1 MEEKAKPIPIS
12 REGLFQAFIG
22 LTIECNKTVK
32 IKKFKAT
39 LILKILKYSVSHAD
53 FL

>member
-1 MEEKAKPIPIS
+1 MEEKAKPIPIP
-12 REGLFQAFIG
+12 REGLFQAFIC

-39 LILKILKYSVSHAD
+39 LILK
-53 FL
+53 F